1 MTDYARERFEEL
13 KAYVD
18 NLPKAEFDKQAA
30 KGQVHN
36 KAIFDMIRKG
46 DALGVYCS
54 VKQKPSLLEKRDDD
68 GMTPLH
74 WSGSDK
80 PGVMQEILTSEV
92 SNSPWVCDRFGRLP
106 LDVLRDGGH
115 HTHADKMERLTY
127 PRLFRDEKDG
137 PVSPEKIKAFDDKSK
152 ALGRP
157 DTRPPFANNIDFK
170 SSIPRL
176 KSQAKDRGDLER

>member
-13 KAYVD
+13 KAYAD
-18 NLPKAEFDKQAA
+18 NMSKADFNEQAA
-30 KGQVHN
+30 KGQAYD

-54 VKQKPSLLEKRDDD
+54 VKQDPSLLEKQDDH

-74 WSGSDK
+74 WGGSDK
-80 PGVMQEILTSEV
+80 PGVMQEILTSEP
-92 SNSPWVCDRFGRLP
+92 SISPWVRDRFGRLP
-106 LDVLRDGGH
+106 LDVLLDGGH

-137 PVSPEKIKAFDDKSK
+137 PVSPEKIKAFNEKSK

-157 DTRPPFANNIDFK
+157 DTRPPFARNFDARPT
-170 SSIPRL
+170 IPRL
-176 KSQAKDRGDLER
+176 KSQAKDRGHLER